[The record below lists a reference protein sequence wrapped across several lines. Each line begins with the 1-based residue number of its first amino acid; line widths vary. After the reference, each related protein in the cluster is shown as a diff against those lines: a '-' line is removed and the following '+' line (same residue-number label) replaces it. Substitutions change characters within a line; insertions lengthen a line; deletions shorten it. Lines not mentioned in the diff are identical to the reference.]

1 MDDTKIIKLNGFDEG
16 NEPEIRIQKDNSIYL
31 VFNFFPPESF
41 ELSEADLD
49 GFEND
54 LSVAI
59 KQKVSHGD
67 REFFYIPKN
76 NATTVNLIK
85 VFIENYKQ
93 NKGYL

>member
-1 MDDTKIIKLNGFDEG
+1 MNDTKIIKLNGFDDG

-59 KQKVSHGD
+59 KQKVLHED
-67 REFFYIPKN
+67 REFFYIPEIN
-76 NATTVNLIK
+76 TATANLIK
-85 VFIENYKQ
+85 TFIENYKQ
-93 NKGYL
+93 NKGYF